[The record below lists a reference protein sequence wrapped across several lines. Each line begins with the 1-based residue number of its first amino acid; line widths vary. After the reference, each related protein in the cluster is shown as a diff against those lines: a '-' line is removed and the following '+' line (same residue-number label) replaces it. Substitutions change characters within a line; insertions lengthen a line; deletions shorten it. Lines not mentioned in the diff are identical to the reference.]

1 MAHIEET
8 HSGSNGCV
16 IKDTFHFAPS
26 LGERQQVK
34 SVAFLYS
41 YLSAGA

>member
-16 IKDTFHFAPS
+16 IKDTFHFALS
-26 LGERQQVK
+26 LAERRHEK
-34 SVAFLYS
+34 SVTFLYS

>member
-1 MAHIEET
+1 MAHIEEP

-16 IKDTFHFAPS
+16 IKDTFHFALS
-26 LGERQQVK
+26 LAERQHEK
-34 SVAFLYS
+34 SAAFLHS